1 MKIKLVAP
9 HDQREDTLEMMT
21 GILQTLARILPL
33 YCVNGGL
40 WASMV
45 FDDHRTTLNDS
56 AVIGIFAAAVFF
68 LGIMTTTWSKEAT

>member
-1 MKIKLVAP
+1 MKIKLIAP

-40 WASMV
+40 RTSMV
-45 FDDHRTTLNDS
+45 
-56 AVIGIFAAAVFF
+56 
-68 LGIMTTTWSKEAT
+68 LGIMTTTWSEEAT

>member
-1 MKIKLVAP
+1 
-9 HDQREDTLEMMT
+9 
-21 GILQTLARILPL
+21 
-33 YCVNGGL
+33 
-40 WASMV
+40 MV